1 MLSTLR
7 GRLSLAFAVIGLGS
21 AVLTAVLVNI
31 AFGGRFDAYLDQ
43 QREARE
49 QQLATAFTA
58 AYEPIDRWDVNRL
71 DRLAPIV
78 AMAGAEVRLIDEDGR
93 FVWSL
98 SNTQM
103 GPEMAQMH
111 RDMTS
116 TGPLLAEQRVPLSS
130 RGRQIGTLMV
140 QLPEGTVPVA
150 DRNFR
155 RSINWL
161 LAIGGLVAGSVAVA
175 SGLALAHQTNRPVV
189 ELTAAARDLRNGDR
203 TRRAGVDGPAEIADM
218 AQAFNDLADSLERE
232 DNVRRSFAADV
243 AHELRTPLA
252 VLRSQLEAIQDG
264 VLKPSSKLIMSLH
277 DEVLRLGRLAADLET
292 MTLAEG
298 VQFDLV
304 RERVDLADV
313 VAGTIDTLEHRFQEQ
328 RLELIRSLEP
338 AVTTGDET
346 RLRQIVTNFLTNSL
360 KFVPANGTV
369 RVSTAITDAWVTL
382 TVCDNGPGIAEE
394 DLPRIF
400 ERFYR
405 GAHVRTGGS
414 GIGLAV
420 VATLVHAHQGEVT
433 VRNHALGG
441 VCFEVRIP
449 ALTA

>member
-1 MLSTLR
+1 M
-7 GRLSLAFAVIGLGS
+7 
-21 AVLTAVLVNI
+21 
-31 AFGGRFDAYLDQ
+31 
-43 QREARE
+43 
-49 QQLATAFTA
+49 
-58 AYEPIDRWDVNRL
+58 
-71 DRLAPIV
+71 
-78 AMAGAEVRLIDEDGR
+78 IDEDGR

-116 TGPLLAEQRVPLSS
+116 TGPLLAEQRVPLGS
-130 RGRQIGTLMV
+130 RGRRIGTLLV

-175 SGLALAHQTNRPVV
+175 SGLAFAHQTNRPVV

-203 TRRAGVDGPAEIADM
+203 TRRAAVDGPAEIADM
-218 AQAFNDLADSLERE
+218 AQAFNDLVDSLERE

-264 VLKPSSKLIMSLH
+264 VLEPSSKLIMSLH

-328 RLELIRSLEP
+328 RLELISSLEP

-433 VRNHALGG
+433 
-441 VCFEVRIP
+441 
-449 ALTA
+449 